1 MGRGRCRSSLC
12 SPGGPSLHPLAPSD
26 SPPRIHRAC
35 AWPRIQ
41 SSRTANGRLP
51 NAPRLLPQR
60 GEAAEPPGM
69 AAPRPA
75 LMETWRLP
83 GGGARLEQSPGTGP
97 RLAARVSGRK
107 LQGPSCL
114 RCKPDLRAGPP
125 WRAQHEARPR
135 FTAGHRRRGRPRRA
149 WTLTVGQQWT
159 GTSELRADA
168 RHLYGRHLSSL
179 QGQGGWTQD
188 CLQVKGLSTGRRQLM
203 SPGPWAKPWPQCRDT
218 GTQATVPQW
227 GAPPDGPWG

>member
-1 MGRGRCRSSLC
+1 MGRGRCRGSMC

-51 NAPRLLPQR
+51 NALHLLPQR
-60 GEAAEPPGM
+60 GEAAEPPGV

-83 GGGARLEQSPGTGP
+83 GGGARLERSPGTGS

-114 RCKPDLRAGPP
+114 RWKPDLRAPAGSGWP
-125 WRAQHEARPR
+125 ALAC
-135 FTAGHRRRGRPRRA
+135 TAGHHRPRRPWGA
-149 WTLTVGQQWT
+149 GTLTIGQQWT
-159 GTSELRADA
+159 GTSKPRADA
-168 RHLYGRHLSSL
+168 GDLYGV
-179 QGQGGWTQD
+179 T
-188 CLQVKGLSTGRRQLM
+188 
-203 SPGPWAKPWPQCRDT
+203 
-218 GTQATVPQW
+218 
-227 GAPPDGPWG
+227 